1 VKVEGLNYF
10 ADTLL
15 FGGVILSLARA
26 NKPIPLHERK

>member
-26 NKPIPLHERK
+26 MASD